1 MSLLKTRKDLFE
13 IFLQKKELYYI
24 REYVCNSLS
33 VEILSPED
41 DRLIHQYHDF
51 RKKWQSV
58 DRLKNKFLFK
68 YSKWLNCTIAFG
80 ILATPSTSSVS
91 SGRHI
96 KNFEECSERTKRR
109 KTEGIRKLSTDSELI
124 YATQMSLRNTGQ
136 TMLANIFKEMVESP
150 SSKLEE
156 FITYWKKN
164 KVHIIKYSE
173 DEALAL
179 LIRNHLSK
187 RAYCDIQKGGKCKN
201 ANIYPTYNKILL
213 AKERLPCKSL
223 L

>member
-1 MSLLKTRKDLFE
+1 M
-13 IFLQKKELYYI
+13 
-24 REYVCNSLS
+24 S

-41 DRLIHQYHDF
+41 DRLIHQLYYDF

-58 DRLKNKFLFK
+58 DRSKNKFLSK

-124 YATQMSLRNTGQ
+124 YATQMSLRNTGR

-179 LIRNHLSK
+179 LISTFN
-187 RAYCDIQKGGKCKN
+187 
-201 ANIYPTYNKILL
+201 
-213 AKERLPCKSL
+213 
-223 L
+223 